1 MDKELWMFDSNIDCS
16 DAFNTSKWTRSVAH
30 EIRFVAVIMTSDTNT
45 CVRVRVSFMLI
56 TCEKSSE
63 YRPKKNNL
71 VRTCT
76 GSRKCGCLFKLCAK
90 PVLGVKGWMVKLIY
104 GVHNHELTKSFV
116 HPFADEK
123 IVVADM
129 TKSMVPI
136 NILLTLKEHNANSY
150 TTIKQIYNA
159 RHAYR
164 SSIRGSNT
172 EMQQLMML
180 FDRDKYIHRHRMK
193 DENVVRDLFWSH
205 PDAVKLTNSY
215 NLVFL
220 IGSTYKTNRYKLS
233 LLDIIGVTP
242 IGTTFSAAFAYLE
255 GEHLNNVVWALQR
268 FWGLFVKVDA
278 LPGVIVTDRYLSLMN
293 AVKTI
298 FPNATN
304 LWC

>member
-1 MDKELWMFDSNIDCS
+1 MVLAATNRPSELDEPILRRLPQAFEIGVSDQREKTEILKVVLKGERVEDNIDFGHIASLCEGYTSSDLFDLCKKAAYFPIRALLDEEKKGKRSSMDKELWMFDSNIDCS

-45 CVRVRVSFMLI
+45 CVR
-56 TCEKSSE
+56 
-63 YRPKKNNL
+63 
-71 VRTCT
+71 
-76 GSRKCGCLFKLCAK
+76 
-90 PVLGVKGWMVKLIY
+90 
-104 GVHNHELTKSFV
+104 
-116 HPFADEK
+116 
-123 IVVADM
+123 
-129 TKSMVPI
+129 
-136 NILLTLKEHNANSY
+136 EHNANSY